1 VLGGAALLLA
11 ELRFEHRE
19 VLGETWHAWLPL
31 GYAALLLIGGGAALL
46 RWQRGGRR
54 ILAALFAPGFVIGA
68 LGIWFHSGGHS
79 PTHVFQVL
87 SVWHVPPGQNGGI
100 KVGSQP
106 PTFAP
111 AAFWGLALI
120 GLIACFSA
128 FFMTIG
134 TSPASVHAGGR
145 EAMAELKSGRIVEWH
160 RLSPSLSLF
169 RLVALED
176 SPFPPYQAGQYIALR
191 RDDCLL
197 TRKVKEG
204 NEVRYLPDLDAEGRQ
219 KRGPVT
225 HSYSISSAPFET
237 AQGNYL
243 EFYVVLERGVD
254 GVLGRFTESL
264 FRGVEDHTNERLAF
278 LERIVGD
285 FTLAKRAAGFEH
297 VLMVGTGTGLAP
309 FVSMIKQL
317 HVEAQ
322 QGAAP
327 PARYTLLHANR
338 TWEELAYHSELLE
351 IEKAKSFDFVYV
363 PSVSRP
369 TARDL
374 ADPQLGSG
382 RANNLLRH
390 LFGLP
395 AKEPAAFALALPRE
409 RPLAMLRERIEPS
422 RTVVLTCGNPN
433 VMADIAWIASQAGM
447 RFEKEDW

>member
-1 VLGGAALLLA
+1 
-11 ELRFEHRE
+11 
-19 VLGETWHAWLPL
+19 
-31 GYAALLLIGGGAALL
+31 
-46 RWQRGGRR
+46 
-54 ILAALFAPGFVIGA
+54 
-68 LGIWFHSGGHS
+68 
-79 PTHVFQVL
+79 
-87 SVWHVPPGQNGGI
+87 
-100 KVGSQP
+100 
-106 PTFAP
+106 
-111 AAFWGLALI
+111 
-120 GLIACFSA
+120 
-128 FFMTIG
+128 
-134 TSPASVHAGGR
+134 
-145 EAMAELKSGRIVEWH
+145 MADLKSGRIVEWH

-169 RLVALED
+169 RMVAVD
-176 SPFPPYQAGQYIALR
+176 GSQFPSYQAGQYIALR

-204 NEVRYLPDLDAEGRQ
+204 NEVRFVPDLDAEGRQ

-237 AQGNYL
+237 TQGNHL
-243 EFYVVLERGVD
+243 EFYVVLERGRD

-264 FRGVEDHTNERLAF
+264 FRGVEDHKNDRLAF

-285 FTLAKRAAGFEH
+285 FTLARRAAGFQH

-317 HVEAQ
+317 HFEAQ
-322 QGAAP
+322 QGTAP

-338 TWEELAYHSELLE
+338 TWEELAYHRDLLE

-390 LFGLP
+390 IFGLP
-395 AKEPAAFALALPRE
+395 AKEPAASALALPRE

-422 RTVVLTCGNPN
+422 RTVVLTCGNLN
-433 VMADIAWIASQAGM
+433 VMADIAWIASQVGM

>member
-1 VLGGAALLLA
+1 
-11 ELRFEHRE
+11 
-19 VLGETWHAWLPL
+19 
-31 GYAALLLIGGGAALL
+31 
-46 RWQRGGRR
+46 
-54 ILAALFAPGFVIGA
+54 
-68 LGIWFHSGGHS
+68 
-79 PTHVFQVL
+79 
-87 SVWHVPPGQNGGI
+87 
-100 KVGSQP
+100 
-106 PTFAP
+106 
-111 AAFWGLALI
+111 
-120 GLIACFSA
+120 
-128 FFMTIG
+128 
-134 TSPASVHAGGR
+134 
-145 EAMAELKSGRIVEWH
+145 MAELKPGRIVEWH

-169 RLVALED
+169 RLIPLEG
-176 SPFPPYQAGQYIALR
+176 SSFPTYQAGQYIALR

-204 NEVRYLPDLDAEGRQ
+204 NEIRYVPDVDADGKQ

-225 HSYSISSAPFET
+225 HSYSISSAPYET
-237 AQGNYL
+237 AREKYL

-278 LERIVGD
+278 PERIVGD
-285 FTLAKRAAGFEH
+285 FTLPKRAAGFEH

-309 FVSMIKQL
+309 FASMIKQM
-317 HVEAQ
+317 HFEAR
-322 QGAAP
+322 QGTAP

-338 TWEELAYHSELLE
+338 TWEELAYHRELQE
-351 IEKAKSFDFVYV
+351 VEKSKSFDFVYV

-382 RANNLLRH
+382 RANNLLRQI
-390 LFGLP
+390 FGLP
-395 AKEPAAFALALPRE
+395 AKESAASALALPRE

-433 VMADIAWIASQAGM
+433 VMADIAWIAAQTGM

>member
-1 VLGGAALLLA
+1 
-11 ELRFEHRE
+11 
-19 VLGETWHAWLPL
+19 
-31 GYAALLLIGGGAALL
+31 
-46 RWQRGGRR
+46 
-54 ILAALFAPGFVIGA
+54 
-68 LGIWFHSGGHS
+68 
-79 PTHVFQVL
+79 
-87 SVWHVPPGQNGGI
+87 
-100 KVGSQP
+100 
-106 PTFAP
+106 
-111 AAFWGLALI
+111 
-120 GLIACFSA
+120 
-128 FFMTIG
+128 
-134 TSPASVHAGGR
+134 
-145 EAMAELKSGRIVEWH
+145 MADLKSGRIVEWH

-169 RLVALED
+169 RLVSLD
-176 SPFPPYQAGQYIALR
+176 GSPFPPYQAGQYIALR

-204 NEVRYLPDLDAEGRQ
+204 NEVRYVPDLDAEGRQ

-237 AQGNYL
+237 AQGNHL
-243 EFYVVLERGVD
+243 EFYVVLERGRD

-285 FTLAKRAAGFEH
+285 FTLARRAAGFEH

-317 HVEAQ
+317 HFEAQ

-338 TWEELAYHSELLE
+338 TWEELAYHRELLE

-374 ADPQLGSG
+374 ADPQVGSG

-390 LFGLP
+390 VFGLP
-395 AKEPAAFALALPRE
+395 AKEPAASPLAVPRE
-409 RPLAMLRERIEPS
+409 RPLAVLRERIEPS

>member
-1 VLGGAALLLA
+1 
-11 ELRFEHRE
+11 
-19 VLGETWHAWLPL
+19 
-31 GYAALLLIGGGAALL
+31 
-46 RWQRGGRR
+46 
-54 ILAALFAPGFVIGA
+54 
-68 LGIWFHSGGHS
+68 
-79 PTHVFQVL
+79 
-87 SVWHVPPGQNGGI
+87 
-100 KVGSQP
+100 
-106 PTFAP
+106 
-111 AAFWGLALI
+111 
-120 GLIACFSA
+120 
-128 FFMTIG
+128 
-134 TSPASVHAGGR
+134 
-145 EAMAELKSGRIVEWH
+145 MADVKSGRIVEWH

-169 RLVALED
+169 RLVAVDGSL
-176 SPFPPYQAGQYIALR
+176 FPPYQAGQYIALR

-204 NEVRYLPDLDAEGRQ
+204 NQVRYLPDLDAQGGQ

-237 AQGNYL
+237 AQGNHL
-243 EFYVVLERGVD
+243 EFYVVLERGRD

-264 FRGVEDHTNERLAF
+264 FRGVEDHSNERLAF

-285 FTLAKRAAGFEH
+285 FTLARRAAGFEH

-317 HVEAQ
+317 HFEAQ

-338 TWEELAYHSELLE
+338 TWEELAYHRKLLE

-374 ADPQLGSG
+374 ADPEIGSG
-382 RANNLLRH
+382 RANNLLRYV
-390 LFGLP
+390 LGLP
-395 AKEPAAFALALPRE
+395 AKEPAASALALPRAW
-409 RPLAMLRERIEPS
+409 PLALLRERIEPS

>member
-1 VLGGAALLLA
+1 
-11 ELRFEHRE
+11 
-19 VLGETWHAWLPL
+19 
-31 GYAALLLIGGGAALL
+31 
-46 RWQRGGRR
+46 
-54 ILAALFAPGFVIGA
+54 
-68 LGIWFHSGGHS
+68 
-79 PTHVFQVL
+79 
-87 SVWHVPPGQNGGI
+87 
-100 KVGSQP
+100 
-106 PTFAP
+106 
-111 AAFWGLALI
+111 
-120 GLIACFSA
+120 
-128 FFMTIG
+128 
-134 TSPASVHAGGR
+134 
-145 EAMAELKSGRIVEWH
+145 MADVKSGRIEEWH

-169 RLVALED
+169 RLVALD
-176 SPFPPYQAGQYIALR
+176 SSPFPPYQAGQYIALR

-204 NEVRYLPDLDAEGRQ
+204 NEVSYVADVDAEGRQ

-237 AQGNYL
+237 AQENHL
-243 EFYVVLERGVD
+243 EFYVVLERGRE

-278 LERIVGD
+278 VERIVGD
-285 FTLAKRAAGFEH
+285 FTLARRAAGFEH

-317 HVEAQ
+317 QFEAQ

-338 TWEELAYHSELLE
+338 TREELAYHRELLE

-374 ADPQLGSG
+374 ADPEIGSG

-390 LFGLP
+390 VLDLP
-395 AKEPAAFALALPRE
+395 AKEPGASALALPRD
-409 RPLAMLRERIEPS
+409 RPLAMLRERIDPS

-433 VMADIAWIASQAGM
+433 VMEDIAWIASQAGM